1 MKRFDKMM
9 AAQTTE
15 IRPACMRASNEGS
28 SMPPPFRAASPHP
41 PLPFTFFAIF
51 SLPSTGPSA
60 KLLPTGPPSI
70 ASRRV
75 CSFSSFVTLSSLLRL
90 LRALESEMLRILR
103 LTSPRYRACVF
114 EDLDIRSM
122 QLCHCNV
129 KANRK
134 SKGTFDGLSFLS
146 FRTYECKSNRE
157 STAFSS

>member
-70 ASRRV
+70 ASWRV
-75 CSFSSFVTLSSLLRL
+75 CSFSSFCYFVFLPEITVRP
-90 LRALESEMLRILR
+90 RSEMLRILR
-103 LTSPRYRACVF
+103 LTSPRYRACAF

-129 KANRK
+129 KENRK
-134 SKGTFDGLSFLS
+134 SKGTFDGLVDMTFLS
-146 FRTYECKSNRE
+146 FFPFFPNV
-157 STAFSS
+157 